1 MAAPNRSPMRVLIR
15 PPSSSSPIT
24 PPSATTVPPPPPPTI
39 HQPPPPSSLPPL
51 PPPPS
56 TTFRQNGVVVVGFVG
71 RRKGDVSQLINRII
85 DANVF
90 GSGNADVALGFEK
103 TGEIVS
109 DEVKNWF
116 EQRRIS
122 YYHEEAKGVLYL
134 QFCSTKC
141 TVMEGFS
148 EVPSG
153 FDSVFEKQE
162 FGDLQ
167 GMLFMF
173 SEGSCFDIQML
184 KKFRVLQGAKYAMF
198 PFIKSQTLQPT
209 TSRSHTSPSSRTS
222 PSGGPSKNRSPGK
235 NGPAMSRNASSITLM
250 SGLGSHTSFFPGQ
263 CTPVI
268 LFVFLDDIFDPGS
281 NPDEP
286 AESTS
291 SYQSSS
297 LNSLGRPTLPVKG
310 SGSIVVLSRPVT
322 KSEGSFKKKLQ
333 SSLEAQIRFSI
344 KKCRVLSGSET
355 GPPGSRSGAV
365 SSLAPLFSL
374 DASKAVLLLDRLSN
388 QAGESLEFATSIVEN
403 VLNGISTSDS
413 LLLENHS
420 QSSNKEDILSVKEF
434 IYRQCDI
441 LRGRGNMVS
450 NANSVSAA
458 GVGMVAVAAAAAAAS
473 VASGKPCATPELPNL
488 DVWLS
493 SSQTILYGLLSAK
506 PGFLPEPEPEQSK
519 RRSKRNNVSPT
530 VEGSPSKVSD
540 PLELAATYLDS
551 SRGLNTKFS
560 ISWCQ
565 RALPVAKDVYLND
578 LPACY
583 PTSQHEA
590 HLGKALSFFKSMV
603 KGPAVHHYLK
613 KLEDECTSIWISGR
627 QLCDAVSLTGKS
639 CIHQRHDL
647 KTEDSLS
654 SNDIKPHSS
663 GFVFLHACAC
673 GRSRKLRSDPF
684 DFETANVTFSCYP
697 ECDKLLPTLHLPQ
710 VNSDG
715 PIQSS
720 SWSLIRIGGSRYYQP
735 SKGLLQSGFSSTEK
749 FLLKWKFF
757 LEKHKEPTSILHGYS
772 MNESSNDSRVEGVL
786 DAKVEKEGLAP
797 GELHNG
803 VEMHGKTNNSD
814 DNKSNSVKV
823 LPSFT
828 MKKPFSEVVAG
839 SAATSSGF
847 PPLQSKK
854 KASENVTKEKH
865 AGETSMVKVHDT
877 NGNQGSKKV
886 ENISSVHETVD
897 GNGNANGNPFLKLGS
912 TGNIVTMNSREN
924 TNLRALNQ
932 VLVYIGFEHECPC
945 GHRFILTPDH
955 LKGLG
960 SIYAVDEES
969 HYHSSVES
977 SDRKGVDLSK
987 MGKHGGHGKVHRH
1000 SNRMVNAAVSKVRHP
1015 GKLKEVAANGKQG
1028 LDAMLHVSRS
1038 RKEQNGLMKS
1048 DYMKDIE
1055 GSLQSTT
1062 LDDNGTGVFPLLDR
1076 NLPLYLNCPHCQ
1088 IHKSKSDPPNVQF
1101 AGTIS
1106 QLQRIFLVT
1115 PPFPTVLA
1123 ACPVIQFEMSCLP
1136 PSVPEREQKLQFSL
1150 GCPVVLPPESFLSL
1164 RLPFV
1169 YGVQLEDGSLHPLK
1183 PFENQPEMTAWITK
1197 STALQFL
1204 SKGSSN
1210 LEV

>member
-173 SEGSCFDIQML
+173 SVCHVVIFMQEGSCFDIQML

-250 SGLGSHTSFFPGQ
+250 
-263 CTPVI
+263 
-268 LFVFLDDIFDPGS
+268 
-281 NPDEP
+281 
-286 AESTS
+286 
-291 SYQSSS
+291 
-297 LNSLGRPTLPVKG
+297 
-310 SGSIVVLSRPVT
+310 
-322 KSEGSFKKKLQ
+322 
-333 SSLEAQIRFSI
+333 
-344 KKCRVLSGSET
+344 SGSET

-1210 LEV
+1210 LEVM

>member
-1 MAAPNRSPMRVLIR
+1 M
-15 PPSSSSPIT
+15 
-24 PPSATTVPPPPPPTI
+24 
-39 HQPPPPSSLPPL
+39 
-51 PPPPS
+51 
-56 TTFRQNGVVVVGFVG
+56 VGFVG

-103 TGEIVS
+103 TGEIMS
-109 DEVKNWF
+109 EEVKDWF
-116 EQRRIS
+116 EQRQIS

-141 TVMEGFS
+141 PVMEGFS

-167 GMLFMF
+167 GLLFMF
-173 SEGSCFDIQML
+173 SVCHVVIFMQEGSRFDVQML

-198 PFIKSQTLQPT
+198 PFIKSQPT

-222 PSGGPSKNRSPGK
+222 PSRGPSKNRSPGK
-235 NGPAMSRNASSITLM
+235 TGPAMSRNASSITLM
-250 SGLGSHTSFFPGQ
+250 SGLGSYTSFFPGQ

-291 SYQSSS
+291 SNQSSS

-310 SGSIVVLSRPVT
+310 SGSIVVLSRPAT
-322 KSEGSFKKKLQ
+322 KSEGGFKKKLQ

-355 GPPGSRSGAV
+355 GQPGSRSGAV
-365 SSLAPLFSL
+365 SSPAPLFSF

-388 QAGESLEFATSIVEN
+388 QRGESLEFATSIVEN
-403 VLNGISTSDS
+403 VLNGILTSDS

-450 NANSVSAA
+450 NASSVSAA

-493 SSQTILYGLLSAK
+493 SSRTILHRLLSAK
-506 PGFLPEPEPEQSK
+506 PGFLPEPEPEPEQSK
-519 RRSKRNNVSPT
+519 RRSRQRNNVSPT
-530 VEGSPSKVSD
+530 VEGGPLIATD

-583 PTSQHEA
+583 PTSRHEA
-590 HLGKALSFFKSMV
+590 HLGKALSSFKSMV
-603 KGPAVHHYLK
+603 KGPAVQHYLK
-613 KLEDECTSIWISGR
+613 KLEDECTSIWVSGR

-639 CIHQRHDL
+639 CVHQRHDL
-647 KTEDSLS
+647 KTEDSLPS
-654 SNDIKPHSS
+654 DDIKPHSS

-684 DFETANVTFSCYP
+684 DFETANVTFNCYP
-697 ECDKLLPTLHLPQ
+697 ECDKLLPTLRLPQ
-710 VNSDG
+710 GNTEG

-749 FLLKWKFF
+749 FLLKWKLF
-757 LEKHKEPTSILHGYS
+757 LEKHKEPPASVLHGYS
-772 MNESSNDSRVEGVL
+772 MNESSNDSRVEAVP
-786 DAKVEKEGLAP
+786 DAKVEK
-797 GELHNG
+797 LHNG
-803 VEMHGKTNNSD
+803 VEMHSKTNNSD
-814 DNKSNSVKV
+814 DNKSNSVRV

-839 SAATSSGF
+839 SAATGSGF

-854 KASENVTKEKH
+854 KAPENVTKEKH
-865 AGETSMVKVHDT
+865 GGETSVVKVHDT

-912 TGNIVTMNSREN
+912 RESA
-924 TNLRALNQ
+924 NLRASLNQ

-945 GHRFILTPDH
+945 GHRFILTPNH

-960 SIYAVDEES
+960 SIYSADEES
-969 HYHSSVES
+969 HLHSSVEN

-987 MGKHGGHGKVHRH
+987 MVGKHGKVNRH
-1000 SNRMVNAAVSKVRHP
+1000 SNKTVNGGVSKIRHP
-1015 GKLKEVAANGKQG
+1015 GKLKEVVAGNGNQVV
-1028 LDAMLHVSRS
+1028 DVFRS
-1038 RKEQNGLMKS
+1038 RKEQNGLVKS

-1055 GSLQSTT
+1055 GNLQSTI
-1062 LDDNGTGVFPLLDR
+1062 LDDDGNGNGVFPLLDR

-1088 IHKSKSDPPNVQF
+1088 IHKSKTDPPNVQF
-1101 AGTIS
+1101 AGSIS

-1123 ACPVIQFEMSCLP
+1123 ASPVIQFEMSCLP
-1136 PSVPEREQKLQFSL
+1136 PSVREREQKLQFSL
-1150 GCPVVLPPESFLSL
+1150 GCPVILPPESFLSL

-1169 YGVQLEDGSLHPLK
+1169 YGVQLEDGSLYPLR
-1183 PFENQPEMTAWITK
+1183 PFENQPELTAWITK
-1197 STALQFL
+1197 STTLQFS

-1210 LEV
+1210 LEVM

>member
-173 SEGSCFDIQML
+173 SVCHVVIFMQEGSCFDIQML

-222 PSGGPSKNRSPGK
+222 PSGGPSKNRSP
-235 NGPAMSRNASSITLM
+235 
-250 SGLGSHTSFFPGQ
+250 
-263 CTPVI
+263 
-268 LFVFLDDIFDPGS
+268 
-281 NPDEP
+281 
-286 AESTS
+286 
-291 SYQSSS
+291 
-297 LNSLGRPTLPVKG
+297 
-310 SGSIVVLSRPVT
+310 
-322 KSEGSFKKKLQ
+322 
-333 SSLEAQIRFSI
+333 
-344 KKCRVLSGSET
+344 GSET

-1210 LEV
+1210 LEVM